1 MVAGFLNLKDRVTSF
16 APIVADDA
24 VRTKT
29 ALQRLGYYK
38 PPSFGINQFMDDAM
52 LRGLKRFQTENGLEA
67 DGEARPGGPTER
79 LINASLREREKP
91 TPSPFGLDGPVGT
104 GAVND
109 PWDVK
114 RVKWALSNTGYYPPH
129 KPLTGEARDD
139 VDFERGLSNLQRD
152 FNLRRDRVM
161 NPGGPTANIL
171 DRLVKSEASPR
182 AMLTDAGLGAQKLPK
197 IDRPGES
204 IKPKILP
211 RRKGDEVRP
220 IELAQTQ
227 SDTGS
232 KQKPPK
238 KQVATYDELS
248 EFEKSRLHKDLGKKH
263 FEDWRKALS
272 DRDDIGPNE
281 RRAYMATFAS
291 EGGAQQ
297 DRTSSAFAGILA
309 DTLKELRD
317 LNALNGS
324 GISPD
329 LGPADLTAA
338 QRLAVYRAYANKQ
351 SILGRVE
358 GKASAIEA
366 ISDEKAA
373 MAMFDTLFT
382 FGGVGASKLMQRAI
396 NRVVPG
402 KVAEEP
408 GMGQE
413 TFDAYRDL
421 AENVGTRR
429 QMLRELTNQRNIERP
444 KEKARNEF
452 FGPD

>member
-182 AMLTDAGLGAQKLPK
+182 AMLTDAGLGARVAVSP
-197 IDRPGES
+197 
-204 IKPKILP
+204 
-211 RRKGDEVRP
+211 
-220 IELAQTQ
+220 A
-227 SDTGS
+227 TGS
-232 KQKPPK
+232 A
-238 KQVATYDELS
+238 V
-248 EFEKSRLHKDLGKKH
+248 
-263 FEDWRKALS
+263 
-272 DRDDIGPNE
+272 RDG
-281 RRAYMATFAS
+281 
-291 EGGAQQ
+291 
-297 DRTSSAFAGILA
+297 
-309 DTLKELRD
+309 
-317 LNALNGS
+317 
-324 GISPD
+324 
-329 LGPADLTAA
+329 
-338 QRLAVYRAYANKQ
+338 
-351 SILGRVE
+351 
-358 GKASAIEA
+358 
-366 ISDEKAA
+366 SDEKRTNPPRPILKPASRREDGKAA
-373 MAMFDTLFT
+373 PPPPPARPISEPGYWPQAKGNKYGGPPSVFLQAIAARESRGLGSYAAVNGDLKEPESNVLPSVALGRYQLTRPALKEAGLLDSDNKWTGKNGINNAKEFLASPGAQETAVREYLEIYRTDSLTNSAYREAVGKEVEGIESKFKITQAGLLAAAHRRGPTALLGYLRHQKQYNWKSDPTAWGSKHDTT
-382 FGGVGASKLMQRAI
+382 FRAI
-396 NRVVPG
+396 EKR
-402 KVAEEP
+402 
-408 GMGQE
+408 
-413 TFDAYRDL
+413 
-421 AENVGTRR
+421 
-429 QMLRELTNQRNIERP
+429 LREFQNIP
-444 KEKARNEF
+444 Y
-452 FGPD
+452 DVD